1 MDKFT
6 LIYNIIHDNW
16 QIIAKHRNTD
26 LTSSI
31 KPLEDMLKDSNLPSE
46 KYKDIPRA
54 LELFNKINIAIQEYL
69 DYTRD

>member
-6 LIYNIIHDNW
+6 LIYNIMNDNLK
-16 QIIAKHRNTD
+16 IVLKHKNAD
-26 LTSSI
+26 LTSLN
-31 KPLEDMLKDSNLPSE
+31 PWEEMLKDSNNASE